1 MTPIRMKTRVT
12 FSSSGTRRTSR
23 RYGRLLMLAALGCAV
38 AIGGHAG
45 AARSTSPAPCAQ
57 ARPSSSSQLRLTTI
71 GTIEQ
76 AYECI
81 FAHYYS
87 GPVLDDRTLLV
98 GAFAGFTQELER
110 SGIDNSHATLPPL
123 DGNRYNDWNAFAAA
137 YQQVESHLPA
147 SNKVRQT
154 LASATLTGMVSS
166 LEDNHVRWEYAPTP
180 PNSTPADQYGL
191 GLQTSPSLNLL
202 TAAPAETV
210 APLFVTSIQ
219 GGPASRDHIRPGD
232 TVLSVNAAPPF
243 ANRLPSPG
251 VIDLLFESYPQ
262 DEPMRITFHRPAT
275 GRTWTVKITPTLYQP
290 SAASSQFVSTR
301 KLDGNIADIKI
312 SAFAP
317 GVADTVLKAIS
328 RLGGSKLHG
337 VILDLRGDTGGL
349 PPEVS
354 ALLGAFVHD
363 KGYSYDCTVRGSCTT
378 NSVDNATPL
387 LHLPLVVLTDRNCV
401 SACEAFSAAVK
412 DLHIGTLV
420 GTRTGGIV
428 AGPATPYVLN
438 DQSVLT
444 LPARH
449 ELAADHEL
457 INGIGVAPDYYL
469 PRTADD
475 LSTGHDPDLA
485 KARNLLTP

>member
-1 MTPIRMKTRVT
+1 MKTRVT
-12 FSSSGTRRTSR
+12 LYLSGTRRTSR
-23 RYGRLLMLAALGCAV
+23 HCGLLLMLAALGFAL
-38 AIGGHAG
+38 AIGGLTG
-45 AARSTSPAPCAQ
+45 AAGSTPAPCAL
-57 ARPSSSSQLRLTTI
+57 ASASSSSQLRLTTI

-76 AYECI
+76 AYSCI

-110 SGIDNSHATLPPL
+110 LGIDNSYATLPLL
-123 DGNRYNDWNAFAAA
+123 DGNRQNDWNAFAAV

-147 SNKVRQT
+147 SNTVRQA

-180 PNSTPADQYGL
+180 PNSSAADQYGL

-202 TAAPAETV
+202 TAAPPETV

-219 GGPASRDHIRPGD
+219 GGSASRDHIRPGD
-232 TVLSVNAAPPF
+232 IILLVNGAPPF
-243 ANRLPSPG
+243 ANGLLSQG
-251 VIDLLFESYPQ
+251 VIDLLFQSYPQ
-262 DEPMRITFHRPAT
+262 DEPVRITFHRPAT
-275 GRTWTVKITPTLYQP
+275 GRTWTVKIKPTLYQP
-290 SAASSQFVSTR
+290 RAASSQFVSAQL
-301 KLDGNIADIKI
+301 LDGNVADVQVT
-312 SAFAP
+312 AFAP
-317 GVADTVLKAIS
+317 GVADAVLRAIS
-328 RLGGSKLHG
+328 RLGGSELHG

-363 KGYSYDCTVRGSCTT
+363 KAYSYDCTVRGSCTA

-387 LHLPLVVLTDRNCV
+387 LHLPLAVLTDRNCV

-412 DLHIGTLV
+412 DLHLGALI

-428 AGPATPYVLN
+428 AGPAAPYVLN
-438 DQSVLT
+438 DSSALT
-444 LPARH
+444 LPERH

-485 KARNLLTP
+485 KALNLLAP